1 MQRGSII
8 TKLGIDKTADR
19 ENFTF
24 FEKRSPKR
32 FCVGLRG
39 TATFEARAAER
50 KVLSRNISGHGAYL
64 LTDSCPE
71 IGDDVEVYLDEPANP
86 KQPKILLGAV
96 GTVLRVDQLS
106 ERRYGFAVKFDASL
120 SSFA

>member
-1 MQRGSII
+1 MQRGSIL
-8 TKLGIDKTADR
+8 TKFGIGKTAAR
-19 ENFTF
+19 ANLTF

-32 FCVGLRG
+32 SCVGLRG
-39 TATFEARAAER
+39 TATFGARAAER

-71 IGDDVEVYLDEPANP
+71 IGDDVEFYLDETTDSR
-86 KQPKILLGAV
+86 QPNFLLGAV

-106 ERRYGFAVKFDASL
+106 ERRYGFPAKKTKL
-120 SSFA
+120 ILC